1 MNIYLKW
8 LLPWIRAYDKF
19 ANFSE
24 YEEFFNQFLKE
35 KFEKEV
41 VGAENK
47 RRIIKPN
54 NWKMD

>member
-24 YEEFFNQFLKE
+24 YEELFEYFKE

-41 VGAENK
+41 VGAENRK
-47 RRIIKPN
+47 RIIKPN
-54 NWKMD
+54 NWKMN

>member
-24 YEEFFNQFLKE
+24 YEELFEYFKE

-41 VGAENK
+41 VGAENRK
-47 RRIIKPN
+47 RIIKPN